1 MQFILGNSTAH
12 LDQISSLLNVE
23 IPNQTKSLSE
33 DGHRSPSNMMSCG
46 WRGMI
51 KSSKEARQTVHV
63 KRQSTESQQD
73 KRMSHYAGYGLHTQ
87 DVLMAIDL
95 GDT

>member
-1 MQFILGNSTAH
+1 MQFIPGKGTAH
-12 LDQISSLLNVE
+12 LDQISLLLNVE

-51 KSSKEARQTVHV
+51 KSSKETRQTVHV
-63 KRQSTESQQD
+63 RGQSTESHQD

-87 DVLMAIDL
+87 EVLMAIDL
-95 GDT
+95 GNT